1 MGTEK
6 RQRQKE
12 GRQARL
18 EAEQTNQRRNQRRR
32 RLVSAVVVSL
42 VVFAVLVLI
51 SQAGVDDETDTASE
65 PITTTTAA
73 PAPSTT
79 TPAAPVAFEYGS
91 GECPPAD
98 KPAEAVRSFEAAPQ
112 RCIDE
117 GIDYVATVTTSAGE
131 LTIDLL
137 EEQAPGTVNNFV
149 VLARYGYYDGAPFHR
164 VIADFVVQGGD
175 PVGDPPGTG
184 GPGYTIPDELPE
196 AGAYQVGS
204 VAMANSFNSQTG
216 QGRNS
221 GGSQF
226 FIVTGEQGTALPPN
240 YSLFGTV
247 IDGAEV
253 VEQLEA
259 TAEEGTDTPSDP
271 ATIESVQIVE
281 Q

>member
-51 SQAGVDDETDTASE
+51 SQAGVDDETETASE
-65 PITTTTAA
+65 PTTTTAA